1 MPEIIESV
9 SIYIISDSLGET
21 GAYITRAAISQF
33 EGLNYNI
40 KKIPYITDLE
50 SLKEALE
57 SIHKEK
63 NSVIFYTLV
72 DKSLVDYLCSFAKEH
87 DIVAVDVLSP
97 IIDAIKGYTGIEPIS
112 KPGKIIRIDE
122 DYWRRIEAIE
132 FAVKYDDG
140 KDPRGILR
148 GDLVII
154 GVSRTSKTPLSMYLA
169 DKRIKVVNIPL
180 VPEIA
185 APKELYEIPARRIIG
200 LTNSPNKLAAIR
212 EQRLKSLRLPPGSTY
227 SSMDRI
233 LYEIDYA
240 EEIMKRIGC
249 LIIDVSNK
257 AIEETADI
265 IMDYAKKNK
274 II

>member
-1 MPEIIESV
+1 MSEIIESV

-21 GAYITRAAISQF
+21 GAYITRAAIFQF

-40 KKIPYITDLE
+40 IKIPYITNLT
-50 SLKEALE
+50 SLKEALK
-57 SIHKEK
+57 SVHKEK
-63 NSVIFYTLV
+63 NSIIFYTLV
-72 DKSLVDYLCSFAKEH
+72 DKNLVDYVCSFATEH
-87 DIVAVDVLSP
+87 DLVAVDVLSP
-97 IIDAIKGYTGIEPIS
+97 IIDAIKGFTGIKPIG

-122 DYWRRIEAIE
+122 NYWKRIESIE

-140 KDPRGILR
+140 KDPRGILYS
-148 GDLVII
+148 DLVII
-154 GVSRTSKTPLSMYLA
+154 GISRTSKTPLSMYLS

-185 APKELYEIPARRIIG
+185 PPKELYEIPARRIIG
-200 LTNSPNKLAAIR
+200 LTNSPSKLVEIR
-212 EQRLKSLRLPPGSTY
+212 EQRLKALRLPPGSSY

-240 EEIMKRIGC
+240 EEIMKKIGC

-265 IMDYAKKNK
+265 IIDYLKKNE